1 MNGSTM
7 VSAITIRHPEFD
19 LSELPRDWLGGNRL
33 ATHFGNAGHVF
44 IPLGEQFF
52 IDTVKQFRDRI
63 DDDAQ
68 RRDVKAFIGQEAV
81 HKRAHEQMW
90 DLLRDRGVPID
101 GYAQVIAAVRSVER
115 FVPARLRLSV
125 TAALEHYT
133 AVFGYSFL
141 TEDLATA
148 VPDEMARL
156 LAWHGLEEL
165 EHRAVAFDVLL
176 TVDDGYLL
184 RVAGFAVATG
194 LLVVVPLTGT
204 AMFAV
209 ADRRRP
215 VRGGKAVG
223 SGLQTMSARFLRRMS
238 SHLVDY
244 LRPGFHPGDLTM
256 PPQAAAWVAKSDAQP
271 TRRATASAV
280 ASPERT
286 APSM

>member
-1 MNGSTM
+1 MASE
-7 VSAITIRHPEFD
+7 ITIRHPDFD
-19 LSELPRDWLGGNRL
+19 LAALPHDWLGGSRL

-52 IDTVKQFRDRI
+52 IDTVKQFRDQL
-63 DDDAQ
+63 DDDRQ

-101 GYAQVIAAVRSVER
+101 DYAQVIDAIRSIER

-165 EHRAVAFDVLL
+165 EHRAVAFDVLR

-184 RVAGFAVATG
+184 RIAGFAVATG

-215 VRGGKAVG
+215 TSSGKAAVG
-223 SGLQTMSARFLRRMS
+223 TGLQTMSARFVRRMS
-238 SHLVDY
+238 GHLADY

-256 PPQAAAWVAKSDAQP
+256 PPEAAAW
-271 TRRATASAV
+271 ASALEEERRGRVRAVGV
-280 ASPERT
+280 AAESP
-286 APSM
+286 